1 VLLSQA
7 TGRTVHVVRRAIQFY
22 ALWADTSKSFILCTN
37 MAAFGADVP
46 TIDVAHH
53 YFKIAVF
60 YAEWA
65 SDRISGGHST
75 REINRVTGRA
85 QQ

>member
-1 VLLSQA
+1 
-7 TGRTVHVVRRAIQFY
+7 
-22 ALWADTSKSFILCTN
+22 
-37 MAAFGADVP
+37 MAAFGANIS
-46 TIDVAHH
+46 TIDMSDHEPE
-53 YFKIAVF
+53 IAVF

-65 SDRISGGHST
+65 SDGIDGDHST